1 MNFKI
6 GKNLALLIPAAI
18 FIFSTQAPEAP
29 AFAQDASG
37 KATAGVEIGRKT
49 PAVKI
54 TPVPLRAPG
63 TPMPGLP
70 KPQTPWGVKAAET
83 KSLPAAAEV
92 TAETA
97 VSHKGAVS
105 YQLPSGYSGT
115 FEASIEKLYL
125 KKDDLPDNL
134 VLAPV
139 AKMKTNPQLST
150 TKTDFEKIAREAFRG
165 SVSTS
170 NWRVAH
176 TSFYK
181 GKDAEDDTIYIC
193 VAVEYKRETN
203 PQSFAKDIELLKL
216 YLKKETSDEYV
227 LLEKFP
233 FMVVMGSNQIGDYE
247 FATVKEIASR
257 LKIKLFGAAP
267 VEASAVVYPAE
278 KPASSVTAAA
288 ATTEAALKSA
298 APASSTAEASVKKNS
313 GPEIEEITADE

>member
-1 MNFKI
+1 MDFKI
-6 GKNLALLIPAAI
+6 NKKLALLIPAAVL
-18 FIFSTQAPEAP
+18 IFSAQPFAAS
-29 AFAQDASG
+29 AFAQEASG
-37 KATAGVEIGRKT
+37 KATAAVEINRKA

-54 TPVPLRAPG
+54 TPAPLRAPG

-70 KPQTPWGVKAAET
+70 KPQAPWGVKAPEA
-83 KSLPAAAEV
+83 KSMPSAAEA
-92 TAETA
+92 TSEAA
-97 VSHKGAVS
+97 VSHRGAVS

-134 VLAPV
+134 ILAPV

-150 TKTDFEKIAREAFRG
+150 TKADFEKIAKEAFR
-165 SVSTS
+165 SSISTS

-257 LKIKLFGAAP
+257 LKVKLFGAAP

-278 KPASSVTAAA
+278 KPAASVAAA
-288 ATTEAALKSA
+288 PATAEAALKSA
-298 APASSTAEASVKKNS
+298 APAASTAEAGLKKN
-313 GPEIEEITADE
+313 PKTQIEEITADE